1 MDSLLKYNKAFI
13 SIFNVEESVLNDD
26 FVVGKSNNWDSIR
39 HLSLMTAIED
49 EFDIMF
55 DSEDIL
61 DFKSYSIGK
70 QIMAKYEIQL

>member
-13 SIFNVEESVLNDD
+13 SVFNVEESVLNND

-49 EFDIMF
+49 EFDNQGWAAF
-55 DSEDIL
+55 WQEWDERYHLATALS
-61 DFKSYSIGK
+61 G
-70 QIMAKYEIQL
+70 

>member
-13 SIFNVEESVLNDD
+13 SVFNVEESVLNSD

-70 QIMAKYEIQL
+70 QILAKYEIQL